1 MAAHGHGMA
10 GSGETTAPRLKRVT
24 LRASVACT
32 RPSSRQ
38 RRDGKGAR
46 IAGRMERHLRRG
58 QPWRRWKET
67 AISPLPRHN
76 WIDGGV
82 EKVEGIMARLGA
94 RWLARFCSDERA
106 RRRRRSIRNGGRLRT
121 RRCARRRREGSNGVG
136 GCVRAGTGPLLE
148 RRRATWWLRPSM
160 NATRRAAPAPV
171 GHGGSERFLKFQ
183 IQRSTM
189 MTDSVISTMHNSQTV
204 VIWFMV

>member
-1 MAAHGHGMA
+1 MATG
-10 GSGETTAPRLKRVT
+10 RVEQQ
-24 LRASVACT
+24 C
-32 RPSSRQ
+32 
-38 RRDGKGAR
+38 
-46 IAGRMERHLRRG
+46 RRG

-67 AISPLPRHN
+67 AILPLPRYN

-148 RRRATWWLRPSM
+148 RRRATWRPQQRMHSM
-160 NATRRAAPAPV
+160 RRSPPEPV
-171 GHGGSERFLKFQ
+171 GHGDPDGFLKCF
-183 IQRSTM
+183 SKFP
-189 MTDSVISTMHNSQTV
+189 DSVLDGDD
-204 VIWFMV
+204 